1 MNYLTDITVYVKT
14 FIKSWRFGSIL
25 VDPEMKIFNLILA
38 PLIFHQSHFK
48 CKVVSLSISKVPSAL
63 VLITELIPKDFKEQG
78 HLPMC
83 HLFNMD
89 DMYGNTSL
97 AWQKDILTLWFCVS
111 LMQVDS
117 FHSSLILICF
127 TLWDV
132 LNKWIFNYS
141 CSISVEDN
149 SLDLHRGVIRS
160 MDSMGFQVEIYYF
173 SETVVLVR
181 HCNDFLLIRNIKP
194 EFLGTY
200 QSISTT
206 SKPVRH
212 VWLRSWFIN

>member
-117 FHSSLILICF
+117 YF
-127 TLWDV
+127 TLV
-132 LNKWIFNYS
+132 S
-141 CSISVEDN
+141 
-149 SLDLHRGVIRS
+149 
-160 MDSMGFQVEIYYF
+160 
-173 SETVVLVR
+173 
-181 HCNDFLLIRNIKP
+181 
-194 EFLGTY
+194 
-200 QSISTT
+200 
-206 SKPVRH
+206 
-212 VWLRSWFIN
+212 SWFVLPCEMFSIKEYSIIHVQYQLKITHSTCIVA